1 MSFEPRQ
8 LKSKDVCNIEWQQR
22 EGILRKASKQG
33 GGGESRTCFLFKRIA
48 LRWVKLIPKATNGQ
62 AYIELSL
69 WPGQDC
75 WLHPLCVP
83 LVLPWAAGTTQP
95 APHNFP
101 APPVFA
107 KDSWWLWCEA
117 SGVFAAPLLA
127 RGAAKGPAMAV
138 PGVPLSGT
146 IVLLLLFYY
155 YIWDFFSPVC
165 VLHTVRCANAGQKTA
180 LVRGWNLT

>member
-1 MSFEPRQ
+1 MRAERRDFE
-8 LKSKDVCNIEWQQR
+8 KSIQAR
-22 EGILRKASKQG
+22 G
-33 GGGESRTCFLFKRIA
+33 GRESRMRFLFKRIA
-48 LRWVKLIPKATNGQ
+48 LRWVKLIPKATNRQ

-127 RGAAKGPAMAV
+127 ERGCQRACHGRAWGAPEWDYCS
-138 PGVPLSGT
+138 PFT
-146 IVLLLLFYY
+146 FLLLYLG
-155 YIWDFFSPVC
+155 FFFPCVC
-165 VLHTVRCANAGQKTA
+165 AAYCQVC
-180 LVRGWNLT
+180 